1 MKRSIHSLLAGGLL
15 STILVCGL
23 FPERASAQFQNP
35 ITAAKDAYNKAKAQ
49 QQGQKP
55 AAPATPQTAGT
66 PAQPETTAAAQPMS
80 APAQAA
86 SSATAQSAQIPAAPA
101 GGIDPSKLPDVQGIH
116 LGMTSQEMLPKL
128 KALYPGP
135 GTGTSVPGVY
145 QLKVQYIHAPDTPW
159 LGQIVANVNPCEK
172 LSLNCSD
179 QLYVTFSAPPNKQ
192 VAVYLKR
199 SLTFQN
205 GKFPTADTIIAA
217 LKQKYGANPVML
229 DANTLAWGFD
239 ENGQPLTPG
248 PGRPQP
254 PCRNSLVLSPNHS
267 IAAYTA
273 NTMPLQTQE
282 LKHWVTMACGLA
294 VNVVA
299 QVYVVNTGNGAMSVA
314 GFDVTMTEDGE
325 DIRDALAGEQ
335 YIENVNKA
343 AQQQQLKNAQQ
354 QKVPTL

>member
-1 MKRSIHSLLAGGLL
+1 LL

-23 FPERASAQFQNP
+23 FSERASAQFQNP

-66 PAQPETTAAAQPMS
+66 PAQSETAAAAQP
-80 APAQAA
+80 AGTPAQAA
-86 SSATAQSAQIPAAPA
+86 TSTAAPGVQIPAAPA
-101 GGIDPSKLPDVQGIH
+101 GGIDPSKLPDIQGIH
-116 LGMTSQEMLPKL
+116 LGMTAQEMLPKL
-128 KALYPGP
+128 KTLYPGP

-145 QLKVQYIHAPDTPW
+145 QVKVQYLHAPDTPW
-159 LGQIVANVNPCEK
+159 IGQIVANFNPCEK

-179 QLYVTFSAPPNKQ
+179 QLYVTFSAPPSKE

-199 SLTFQN
+199 SLTSQN
-205 GKFPTADTIIAA
+205 GKFPTADTIIAG

-248 PGRPQP
+248 PGKPQP
-254 PCRNSLVLSPNHS
+254 PCRTSRTLSPDHS
-267 IAAYTA
+267 IDAYPA
-273 NTMPLQTQE
+273 NAMSLQSKDLKYWITM
-282 LKHWVTMACGLA
+282 KCGLA

-299 QVYVVNTGNGAMSVA
+299 QLTVVNTGNGAMTVA

-325 DIRDALAGEQ
+325 DMRDALAGEQ